1 MSGIAIE
8 FSETNAAPLSALILA
23 GKEQSL
29 LLNKVLESHGFTV
42 TMVTQI
48 ARAEKLCARQRFDL
62 GIYDQDVTGALDF
75 AGAKDIPSRPRI
87 AVGLVRTE
95 KGIQVSGTRLH
106 FVVHKPFTS
115 DLFAKTV
122 KASFG
127 PIAAERRISFRHSV
141 DLDASECYM
150 LHENV
155 LRALNHVRLVNVSH
169 TGLCLHA
176 AEMLPQGATMEVA
189 FVPPKGETPIR
200 AIGTVVWAHA
210 SGRAGLKFN
219 ELDPAQQV
227 EPENW
232 LHSEFSSVPL
242 AP

>member
-8 FSETNAAPLSALILA
+8 LSETNAAPLTALVLA
-23 GKEQSL
+23 GKQQSV

-42 TMVTQI
+42 AMVAQT

-75 AGAKDIPSRPRI
+75 AGAEDIPSRPRI
-87 AVGLVRTE
+87 AVGLVSTE

-141 DLDASECYM
+141 NLDASECSM

-155 LRALNHVRLVNVSH
+155 LRALDHVRLVNVSH
-169 TGLCLHA
+169 TGLCLQA
-176 AEMLPQGATMEVA
+176 TEMLPQGATVEVS
-189 FVPPKGETPIR
+189 FVPPKGETLIR
-200 AIGTVVWAHA
+200 VIGTVVWAHA

-219 ELDPAQQV
+219 ELDPAQHL
-227 EPENW
+227 EPEN
-232 LHSEFSSVPL
+232 LLPSGFPGLSR
-242 AP
+242 